1 MRENFSSGSSFEEQI
16 AYSRAVKVGNQVFV
30 SGTTGYDY
38 SKMEI
43 SEDVVAQCRQCFE
56 NISKVLEQ
64 AGASLSDVVRVTY
77 IVPNP
82 TDFEPCW
89 PIIREYFST
98 VKPAA
103 TMIVAAL
110 LNPTIKIEIEV
121 TAVLE

>member
-16 AYSRAVKVGNQVFV
+16 AYSRAVKIGNQVFV

-64 AGASLSDVVRVTY
+64 TGASLSDVVRVTY

-82 TDFEPCW
+82 NDFEPCW
-89 PIIREYFST
+89 PVIREYFST

-110 LNPTIKIEIEV
+110 LNATIKIEIEV